1 MALSPAGAAIETGSS
16 AVATRSS
23 RRRTL
28 ASGSP
33 AAGSAVAGGAAVVAG
48 AAVAALVAA
57 AWDDGFGLPEQAVSS
72 STATTA
78 TARRQAIRG
87 LIASILAA
95 AEDLRATGPIG
106 TSALRRAGRL
116 GWGRRLRRGGRL
128 EHAAGDLGE
137 GELAVHGRPAHAHE
151 GLLLGEA
158 ELLHQ
163 LALGALD
170 HLARGQ
176 LGLQVL
182 DRLLEVAVLG
192 REQLRRLERLD
203 QVPDRAGLRRALD
216 QILVREGGQHQHR
229 AGALL
234 DDPGGRLDPVQ
245 LGHLHVHDHELRGQL
260 AGELE
265 RLLAVARLAHDGVA
279 ALLQGLDDVHPD
291 QDLVLRHEHPCHLV
305 SLSRSPV
312 RFARPHPTA
321 GTRHLPEVTC
331 FGAATRS
338 QDRRL
343 TARVSTRIRQAN
355 LPEAQQDPAKAT
367 RGPNRDP
374 GAVPDGGSGG
384 SCLGLPP
391 DGSPSRAPPRIYQA
405 PVPSWARSMT
415 ATSARGA
422 TRQKATAACSQSSS
436 KAAATAEPVSSACAE
451 TSSRRKTS
459 SISSGWAAITSSWL
473 TRPRASPA
481 GSSRNSSPPVMPAP
495 MLRPTGPST
504 ITVPPVM
511 YSAQWSP
518 APSTTAVAPEL
529 RTAKRS
535 PARPAQNSSPLV
547 APYRTVLP
555 TSTGEPASS
564 AGGRITMRPPP
575 MPLPT

>member
-72 STATTA
+72 STATIA

-87 LIASILAA
+87 LIGSILAA

-151 GLLLGEA
+151 GLLLGKA

-192 REQLRRLERLD
+192 RAGEGDLHGGEQLRRLERLD

-245 LGHLHVHDHELRGQL
+245 LGHLHVHDHELRGQ
-260 AGELE
+260 
-265 RLLAVARLAHDGVA
+265 LAVARLAHDGVA

-391 DGSPSRAPPRIYQA
+391 DGSPSRAPPRIHQA

-481 GSSRNSSPPVMPAP
+481 GSSRNSSPPV
-495 MLRPTGPST
+495 
-504 ITVPPVM
+504 
-511 YSAQWSP
+511 
-518 APSTTAVAPEL
+518 
-529 RTAKRS
+529 
-535 PARPAQNSSPLV
+535 